1 MQKLTYSKK
10 WPKFILAQK
19 YLQMCSFIFEF
30 DACDIYLQILFFWEW
45 IFFCNCYVWKSCQFL
60 FFGHE
65 ITFNLKIQLLIE
77 KECPPCFATQH
88 CPSKKFPI
96 HYICN
101 ILNPKCAQPLLLN
114 VKRKCSKFWYLLCTK
129 CAIKLYFSNFK
140 SVPNFQYLAPS
151 WSKMANCAIGN
162 M

>member
-1 MQKLTYSKK
+1 MHVIY
-10 WPKFILAQK
+10 
-19 YLQMCSFIFEF
+19 
-30 DACDIYLQILFFWEW
+30 IYLQILFFWEW

-88 CPSKKFPI
+88 CPSKKFSI

-101 ILNPKCAQPLLLN
+101 VLNQKCAQPLLGN
-114 VKRKCSKFWYLLCTK
+114 VRLWKCLEFWWYLLCTK